1 MIRFIRMS
9 IVGSI
14 GVYLLLS
21 MSFAPSPA
29 AQDIFKFVSIAPLS
43 GAAAGWGIPA
53 NRSYRYV
60 FDDYHKKGGLLV
72 GGKHYKIEL
81 IEYDN
86 KYQTSE
92 TMTLLNKAIFG
103 DKVKFLTV
111 MGQHNCVVAA
121 PICETNKILHY
132 AYASGGEELTNTKFP
147 FTFRMMNSN
156 SIGPILYYPEVMKQF
171 GVKTIALVN
180 PDDEGGYTTARV
192 DKRVAEM
199 LDPSPKII
207 AEEYYVRGTQDF
219 TPVIL
224 RVMAK
229 KPDLIDMGISSPGD
243 TGLFLKQLGEAGYTG
258 LHMNSASIVTTDVVW
273 KAAGQYAKGH
283 FIIGAFAEPPTP
295 EFDALTKRYLKEFG
309 GTAVP
314 IIVYDGYE
322 SINALLMAIEKAKTF
337 DTTAVAETLGDLSW
351 KGLFGPARWMG
362 KEKILGY
369 GINRSMCHPYPM
381 CRIGEGGKVEKWML
395 KSLPLEK

>member
-72 GGKHYKIEL
+72 GGKRYKIEL

-103 DKVKFLTV
+103 DKVKFLSV

-121 PICETNKILHY
+121 PVCETNKALHL
-132 AYASGGEELTNTKFP
+132 AFASGGEELTNPKYP
-147 FTFRMMNSN
+147 FTFRMMNAN

-180 PDDEGGYTTARV
+180 PDDEGGYTTSKV

-199 LDPSPKII
+199 LDPAPKII
-207 AEEYYVRGTQDF
+207 ADEYYVRGTQDF

-224 RVMAK
+224 RVLSK
-229 KPDLIDMGISSPGD
+229 KPDLIDLGISSPGD

-273 KAAGQYAKGH
+273 KAAGKYAKGH
-283 FIIGAFAEPPTP
+283 FVIGAFADPPTL
-295 EFDALTKRYLKEFG
+295 EYKAFTERYLKDYG

-314 IIVYDGYE
+314 ILSYDGYE
-322 SINALLMAIEKAKTF
+322 SVMALLQAIEKANSF
-337 DTTAVAETLGDLSW
+337 DTAVVVEALANLTWD
-351 KGLFGPARWMG
+351 GLFGPARWMG

-369 GINRSMCHPYPM
+369 GVNRSMCHPFPM
-381 CRIGEGGKVEKWML
+381 SRIGEGGKIEKWML

>member
-1 MIRFIRMS
+1 MKKLIEFIT
-9 IVGSI
+9 VGFI
-14 GVYLLLS
+14 GAFLLLS
-21 MSFAPSPA
+21 IFVAPSPA
-29 AQDIFKFVSIAPLS
+29 AEDVFKFVSIAPLS

-53 NRSYRYV
+53 NRSYQYI
-60 FDDYHKKGGLLV
+60 FDDYMKKGGLLV
-72 GGKHYKIEL
+72 GGKHYKFEL
-81 IEYDN
+81 ILYDN

-103 DKVKFLTV
+103 DKVKFLSV

-121 PICETNKILHY
+121 PICETNKIIHL
-132 AYASGGEELTNTKFP
+132 AFASGGEELTNPKFS
-147 FTFRMMNSN
+147 FTYRMMNSN
-156 SIGPILYYPEVMKQF
+156 SIGPILYYPELMKQF

-180 PDDEGGYTTARV
+180 PDDEGGYTTAKV
-192 DKRVAEM
+192 DKRVAGM
-199 LDPSPKII
+199 LDPSPNII

-224 RVMAK
+224 RVMPK

-258 LHMNSASIVTTDVVW
+258 LTMNSASIVTTDVVW
-273 KAAGQYAKGH
+273 KAAGKYAKGH
-283 FIIGAFAEPPTP
+283 FVIGAFADPPTP
-295 EFDALTKRYLKEFG
+295 EYEAFTKRYLKDFG

-314 IIVYDGYE
+314 ILAYDGYE
-322 SINALLMAIEKAKTF
+322 SVKALLLAIEKVNTF
-337 DTTAVAETLGDLSW
+337 DSTIVNETLGNLSW
-351 KGLFGPARWMG
+351 TSLFGPARWMG

-381 CRIGEGGKVEKWML
+381 SRIGEGGKIEKWMF
-395 KSLPLEK
+395 KSLPLGK